1 MLTEY
6 GKFLKK
12 LRVDNGELLKD
23 MAQKLDVT
31 VAYLSAVE
39 NGKREVPTKWL
50 DIIKDEYD
58 LDAEQYDNMEE
69 AAYQSKKT
77 LSLDLSQKDAVDRN
91 LALSF
96 AREFHDLTVEE
107 KAGIMSILRRKK

>member
-12 LRVDNGELLKD
+12 LRIDNGELLKD

-31 VAYLSAVE
+31 VSYLSAVE

-50 DIIKDEYD
+50 NIIKDEYD
-58 LDAEQYDNMEE
+58 LGDKQYDDMKK

-77 LSLDLSQKDAVDRN
+77 ISFDLSQKDAVDRN

-96 AREFHDLTVEE
+96 AREFHDLTTEE
-107 KAGIMSILRRKK
+107 KADIMNILKRSR